1 MMIASTIPEYLSQLE
16 KLTYLDLSNNKLL
29 GLILVSYRTF
39 KNLNEILLG
48 LNELNESLP
57 ISFGQLSNL
66 VILELY
72 GNRLTGILSKEHFS
86 F

>member
-66 VILELY
+66 VILELSR
-72 GNRLTGILSKEHFS
+72 NRLTGILSKEHFS

>member
-29 GLILVSYRTF
+29 GLILASYRTF

-48 LNELNESLP
+48 LNELNESLL

-66 VILELY
+66 VILELSR
-72 GNRLTGILSKEHFS
+72 NRLTGILSKEHFS

>member
-1 MMIASTIPEYLSQLE
+1 MIAGTIHECSSQLE

-66 VILELY
+66 VILELSR
-72 GNRLTGILSKEHFS
+72 NRLTGILSKEHFS